1 MMFHVTD
8 IGYEGDTELK
18 MNTSVTDKQK
28 TSYDGV
34 ADWEGLLG
42 ETQEIDNNVTNE
54 FFLI

>member
-1 MMFHVTD
+1 MIFHVTD

-42 ETQEIDNNVTNE
+42 ET
-54 FFLI
+54 